1 MKKTSCVI
9 ITAAFLTASGFT
21 GKQKP
26 AEIWNVTTV
35 AGWEDKNLSIDG
47 PGVKACFTWQ
57 VYNSAFDS
65 EGNLY
70 VIDQTNLRKVDKDMN
85 VTTLF
90 GMGVTDAAGN
100 SADIKPL
107 SGQDGICTDKD
118 NNIYVSN
125 RGTHMIYRIKPDRSA
140 EPFAG
145 DDGYKGKEDGDRLQA
160 GFNGPT
166 ALCIDKN
173 GSIYVADTYN
183 SSVRKISKE
192 GKVTTLAGNG
202 QIGDFKTG
210 TGKAAQF
217 LEFRSIAVDSK
228 GNVYIAQNG
237 RGSCVARISP
247 AGTVTNFVGDVDALT
262 PSGANHNGTGKAA
275 RFMRIQA
282 LAVDKDDN
290 LIIGEKSRVRKATPA
305 GIVTTLAG
313 NETDT
318 WRDAAGIKA
327 GFASIGGLSID
338 AAGNIFVSDQYCI
351 RKMTKQ

>member
-1 MKKTSCVI
+1 MKKIPVI
-9 ITAAFLTASGFT
+9 LTVALTAAAFT
-21 GKQKP
+21 FKKLP

-35 AGWEDKNLSIDG
+35 AGWDDKNFCKDG
-47 PGVKACFTWQ
+47 QGVSACFTWQ
-57 VYNSAFDS
+57 VRNSAFDTD
-65 EGNLY
+65 GNLY

-85 VTTLF
+85 VTTLY
-90 GMGVTDAAGN
+90 GVGVLDASGN
-100 SADIKPL
+100 SLEIKPL
-107 SGQDGICTDKD
+107 TGQDGICTDKD

-125 RGTHMIYRIKPDRSA
+125 RGTHMIYRIKPDGTV
-140 EPFAG
+140 EPYAG
-145 DDGYKGKEDGDRLQA
+145 DDGYKGKDDGDRLQA

-166 ALCIDKN
+166 AMCIDKN
-173 GSIYVADTYN
+173 GNIYVADTYN

-210 TGKAAQF
+210 NGKAAQF

-228 GNVYIAQNG
+228 GNVFVAQNG
-237 RGSCVARISP
+237 RGSCVAKISP
-247 AGTVTNFVGDVDALT
+247 AGMVTNFVGDIDALT
-262 PSGANHNGTGKAA
+262 PTGANHDGTGKAA
-275 RFMRIQA
+275 RFMLINA

-305 GIVTTLAG
+305 GVVTTMAG
-313 NETDT
+313 NETDQ
-318 WRDAAGIKA
+318 WRDAAGTKA

-338 AAGNIFVSDQYCI
+338 AAGNIFVSDQFCI